1 MDFPGEF
8 LIWLIFQS
16 ALPAL
21 IIFQDWA
28 RSGSKRSMIK
38 KSYFWGK
45 EKTGSLRPSVGLG
58 LDIEVRYN

>member
-45 EKTGSLRPSVGLG
+45 EIKWVFNGFITAFRWSWTGH
-58 LDIEVRYN
+58 

>member
-8 LIWLIFQS
+8 IIRLIFQS

-21 IIFQDWA
+21 IIFQDWV
-28 RSGSKRSMIK
+28 RSGSKNPKIK

-45 EKTGSLRPSVGLG
+45 VKTGF
-58 LDIEVRYN
+58 